1 MFLNYHLYTAVSTLK
16 QSSIASRQDSCAS
29 TTSTVSDD
37 VFTSE
42 GASVSPRPTSSTQS
56 EGSQK
61 LPFSPQ
67 KLELRNRLQSES
79 RDIMFKFQHVV
90 NVARK
95 SLMEQKVSV
104 DELLSCLTILKTFD
118 PVTKDQLSQNCYSD
132 LMKAETVPKVFIALS
147 NYFSFFNYDIIDL
160 IINELGTEEDK
171 QELEKYKNEFQLYA
185 KRRIHEC
192 PKFGTV
198 SEMGHAD
205 MIVKIDSHYDNYTV
219 QELWGFRKRLS
230 EILRI
235 SLILLRLCQV
245 EEGCL
250 QVLFQVPSFVEQ
262 KIFPLSSEQ
271 ERALVAEGVIKL
283 TCGNYEFVA
292 KVCVGL

>member
-1 MFLNYHLYTAVSTLK
+1 
-16 QSSIASRQDSCAS
+16 
-29 TTSTVSDD
+29 
-37 VFTSE
+37 
-42 GASVSPRPTSSTQS
+42 
-56 EGSQK
+56 
-61 LPFSPQ
+61 
-67 KLELRNRLQSES
+67 
-79 RDIMFKFQHVV
+79 MFKFQHVV

-118 PVTKDQLSQNCYSD
+118 PVTKESLSQNCYSD

-171 QELEKYKNEFQLYA
+171 QELQKYKNEFKLYA
-185 KRRIHEC
+185 ERRIHEC

-198 SEMGHAD
+198 SETGHAD
-205 MIVKIDSHYDNYTV
+205 VIVKIDSHYDNYTV
-219 QELWGFRKRLS
+219 QELWGFRKRVS
-230 EILRI
+230 EILCT
-235 SLILLRLCQV
+235 SFLLRLCQV

-292 KVCVGL
+292 KVRVGLSESHHTNSSHSTRKLI